1 MFCWFLLYNKVNQL
15 LIYVCIYPLS
25 LEPPS
30 HPATTSFH
38 CGTCP
43 FRLEIIFQKVLE
55 RTFFF
60 FGKNFW
66 DLFVNW
72 KLRPREVKMTNPL
85 KWQNQEP
92 RSPVLLLV
100 QASSVHSVANH
111 PVCPSTLL
119 RTHPTL
125 RMSRVSFSEWGESA
139 RRELLIARQFGN
151 VKTASYFHWKG
162 IPSAFITYLFTD
174 LSTREAMKLV
184 TPSFQAFYCF
194 KECSYLSPCFSPFP
208 ILRRNLFL
216 IFKNLF
222 ICLCWV
228 LAAVC
233 GK

>member
-1 MFCWFLLYNKVNQL
+1 MKTGSWGPEKLKWLTHWNGRTRSPDLLFCARETKN
-15 LIYVCIYPLS
+15 
-25 LEPPS
+25 
-30 HPATTSFH
+30 
-38 CGTCP
+38 
-43 FRLEIIFQKVLE
+43 IFQ
-55 RTFFF
+55 
-60 FGKNFW
+60 
-66 DLFVNW
+66 
-72 KLRPREVKMTNPL
+72 
-85 KWQNQEP
+85 
-92 RSPVLLLV
+92 S
-100 QASSVHSVANH
+100 ASSVHSVANH